1 MAGIRRRKMGLT
13 GPRTAARV
21 SVKRFKKRVARRRRA
36 RR

>member
-21 SVKRFKKRVARRRRA
+21 SVKRFKKRVAKRKAMRR
-36 RR
+36 